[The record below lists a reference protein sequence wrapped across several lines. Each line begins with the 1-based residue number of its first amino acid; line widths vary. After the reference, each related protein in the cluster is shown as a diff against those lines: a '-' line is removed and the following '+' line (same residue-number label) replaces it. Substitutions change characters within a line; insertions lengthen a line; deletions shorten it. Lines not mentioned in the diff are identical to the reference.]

1 MIDWKDYPALMEPAN
16 ENAIN
21 DEQIEM
27 FKRFKLLL
35 CTRY

>member
-21 DEQIEM
+21 DKQIEM
-27 FKRFKLLL
+27 FKLLL
-35 CTRY
+35 CTLSN